1 MSKTAIQQA
10 IERCDYWLKI
20 NLDLLGLKSN
30 SSNKRQELISAKI
43 LCYRKMKDELTAILP
58 TEREVIEDAWNT
70 GKEDGKDMGYH
81 GRAEHTSAQHY
92 FTTKFNDNEHTKS

>member
-20 NLDLLGLKSN
+20 NLDLLVLKSN

-43 LCYRKMKDELTAILP
+43 LCYRKMKDELTALLP
-58 TEREVIEDAWNT
+58 TEREVIEEAYD
-70 GKEDGKDMGYH
+70 DGYWDSERM
-81 GRAEHTSAQHY
+81 SPMNNDY
-92 FTTKFNDNEHTKS
+92 FTTKFNDNEHPKS